1 MERPSGGNQQPR
13 GIGCFRGGAP
23 LRASGWVPGA
33 PPVGGGRCRS
43 MWGVFGLQV
52 RGICS
57 QKLVYKKVF
66 GIHL

>member
-1 MERPSGGNQQPR
+1 MGATNSLGALAVSV
-13 GIGCFRGGAP
+13 GGAP
-23 LRASGWVPGA
+23 LRASGWVPEA